1 MCSSSLLVIM
11 MTGTWGYRAFICV
24 QEDDVHLVVVFVQL
38 VQSLG
43 ATHHGDYLIA
53 LLLQEKDVRF
63 QQVDFIV
70 GPQYCYFIHA
80 FITQSGLNYC
90 VLDGQKKRLG
100 LSVRSSS

>member
-24 QEDDVHLVVVFVQL
+24 VIVFFQL
-38 VQSLG
+38 VQSF
-43 ATHHGDYLIA
+43 AAAHHGDDLIA